1 MSWHP
6 SDDPVLGDPLSC
18 DALELVIVPR
28 TRDLGDGFEV
38 RRALPHGKR
47 QMVGPFIFFDHFGPV
62 QFMSGKGMD
71 VRPHPHIGLATVTYL
86 FDGSIMH
93 RDSEGNIREIQPG
106 AMNLM
111 TAGRGIAHPE
121 RTPECSGRAAREVLG
136 LQSWIA
142 LPAGSEEIAP
152 SFQHYAAADLPTVQ
166 DRGFTAR
173 VIAGSAFGLT
183 SPVAM
188 VSPWFYTEVTA
199 QAGIRVP
206 LDPDH
211 EERAIYVVDGEIE
224 IAGDRYEGPRLL
236 IFRPGDRITVN
247 TTRPT
252 RMMFLGGDAA
262 GSEPRHLWWN
272 FVSSSKERIEQAKQD
287 WKTGRFA
294 LVPDEHEFIP
304 VAGVSYP
311 VPYARAP
318 GGMTPS

>member
-1 MSWHP
+1 MSWMP
-6 SDDPVLGDPLSC
+6 TNDPVLGDPKSC

-47 QMVGPFIFFDHFGPV
+47 
-62 QFMSGKGMD
+62 
-71 VRPHPHIGLATVTYL
+71 PHPHIGLATVTYL

-93 RDSEGNIREIQPG
+93 RDSEGNIQEIQPG

-111 TAGRGIAHPE
+111 TAGRGIAHSE
-121 RTPECSGRAAREVLG
+121 RTPDVQRKSGQKMLG

-173 VIAGSAFGLT
+173 VIAGSAFG
-183 SPVAM
+183 PVAM

-199 QAGIRVP
+199 QQGARVP

-211 EERAIYVVDGEIE
+211 EERAIYLVDGEVE

-236 IFRPGDRITVN
+236 IFRPGDRITVKA
-247 TTRPT
+247 TKPV
-252 RMMFLGGDAA
+252 RMMFLGGDALE
-262 GSEPRHLWWN
+262 GPRHIWWN
-272 FVSSSKERIEQAKQD
+272 FVSSSKERIEQAKAD
-287 WKTGRFA
+287 WKSGRFA
-294 LVPDEHEFIP
+294 HVPNETEFIP
-304 VAGVSYP
+304 LP
-311 VPYARAP
+311 E
-318 GGMTPS
+318 

>member
-111 TAGRGIAHPE
+111 TAGRGIAHSE
-121 RTPECSGRAAREVLG
+121 RTPDVPRKSGQSMLG
-136 LQSWIA
+136 LQSWTA
-142 LPAGSEEIAP
+142 LPASREEIAP
-152 SFQHYAAADLPTVQ
+152 SFRHFAADTLPTVE
-166 DRGFTAR
+166 DKGFKAR
-173 VIAGSAFGLT
+173 IIAGSSFGAKA
-183 SPVAM
+183 PVDT
-188 VSPWFYTEVTA
+188 VS
-199 QAGIRVP
+199 
-206 LDPDH
+206 
-211 EERAIYVVDGEIE
+211 
-224 IAGDRYEGPRLL
+224 
-236 IFRPGDRITVN
+236 
-247 TTRPT
+247 
-252 RMMFLGGDAA
+252 
-262 GSEPRHLWWN
+262 
-272 FVSSSKERIEQAKQD
+272 ERI
-287 WKTGRFA
+287 
-294 LVPDEHEFIP
+294 VPRSSP
-304 VAGVSYP
+304 
-311 VPYARAP
+311 
-318 GGMTPS
+318 